1 MLAVRYGITYER
13 AFDVLHRLSNDR
25 NLKLRDLAQQVL
37 EERGLPGDDQPG
49 DDRPDREAQPGGPSL
64 VS

>member
-25 NLKLRDLAQQVL
+25 NVKLRDRAQQVL
-37 EERGLPGDDQPG
+37 EERRLPG
-49 DDRPDREAQPGGPSL
+49 EETQPGGPAV